1 MIKFRQKEFA
11 KVTTSSLR
19 IKRLL
24 SSKAGRFRENL
35 VRVGKKIALNPGKSV
50 SEAIGFAVENPIAA
64 TGNTASVVGP
74 LINPVVLGVP
84 VGSTSIMLEAGAKR
98 IPVYKRATRKLGD
111 IYRRSG
117 ASRVIEP
124 VVNAGYNSARVMSG
138 AY

>member
-11 KVTTSSLR
+11 KVTTSPLR

-24 SSKAGRFRENL
+24 RSKVGRF
-35 VRVGKKIALNPGKSV
+35 KKKAVQAGNEFAINPGKSA

-74 LINPVVLGVP
+74 LVNPAILGIP
-84 VGSTSIMLEAGAKR
+84 VGSTSTMLEVGAKR
-98 IPVYKRATRKLGD
+98 IPLYKKATRELGN

-117 ASRVIEP
+117 APKVIEP
-124 VVNAGYNSARVMSG
+124 VVNAGYNSAKIMSG

>member
-11 KVTTSSLR
+11 KVTASPIR

-24 SSKAGRFRENL
+24 GSKVNRFGRK
-35 VRVGKKIALNPGKSV
+35 VVQVGNEIALNPGKSA

-74 LINPVVLGVP
+74 LVNPAVLGIP
-84 VGSTSIMLEAGAKR
+84 VGSTSIALEAGAKR
-98 IPVYKRATRKLGD
+98 IPLYKKATRKLGD

-117 ASRVIEP
+117 ASKVIEP
-124 VVNAGYNSARVMSG
+124 VVNAGYNSARIMSG

>member
-11 KVTTSSLR
+11 KVTTSPLR

-24 SSKAGRFRENL
+24 SSKASRFRKKA
-35 VRVGKKIALNPGKSV
+35 VQVGNEIALNPGKATSDAV
-50 SEAIGFAVENPIAA
+50 GFAVENPIAA

-74 LINPVVLGVP
+74 LVNPAVLGIP
-84 VGSTSIMLEAGAKR
+84 VGSTSIALEAGAKR
-98 IPVYKRATRKLGD
+98 IPLYKRATRKLGD

-117 ASRVIEP
+117 ASKVIEP
-124 VVNAGYNSARVMSG
+124 VVNAGYNSAKIMSG